1 MPYFKIGALLFM
13 LLFPNGCVGTDSHSK
28 EKPTLNVRLLYK
40 GDQCQTNHLDPQAFW
55 IDDPDQFKKTYA
67 RLTRHTLGAQQDPS
81 SRVDFSREG
90 ILMVTMGQKPTGG
103 YGLELNREFAV
114 ISDDTAVLSVSWI
127 EPPKVRFCPRSL
139 PVHVWRSSYPR
150 GHILKF
156 TCSIKMP
163 ICVCSFALNSDN
175 VPKMAKIKH

>member
-1 MPYFKIGALLFM
+1 MPYFKIVALLFM
-13 LLFPNGCVGTDSHSK
+13 LLFPNGCVGTHSHSK

-40 GDQCQTNHLDPQAFW
+40 GDQCQTNRLDPQAFW

-67 RLTRHTLGAQQDPS
+67 RLTQHTLGAQQDPS

-127 EPPKVRFCPRSL
+127 EPPKGAIL
-139 PVHVWRSSYPR
+139 PQIITSPCLAI
-150 GHILKF
+150 IL
-156 TCSIKMP
+156 
-163 ICVCSFALNSDN
+163 
-175 VPKMAKIKH
+175 PKGPYSQIHLLDQDAHLRLQFRIE

>member
-1 MPYFKIGALLFM
+1 MPYFKIVALLFM

-28 EKPTLNVRLLYK
+28 EKPTLKVRLLYK

-67 RLTRHTLGAQQDPS
+67 RLTQHTLGAQQDPS

-114 ISDDTAVLSVSWI
+114 ISDDTAVLGVSWI
-127 EPPKVRFCPRSL
+127 EPP
-139 PVHVWRSSYPR
+139 
-150 GHILKF
+150 
-156 TCSIKMP
+156 
-163 ICVCSFALNSDN
+163 
-175 VPKMAKIKH
+175 